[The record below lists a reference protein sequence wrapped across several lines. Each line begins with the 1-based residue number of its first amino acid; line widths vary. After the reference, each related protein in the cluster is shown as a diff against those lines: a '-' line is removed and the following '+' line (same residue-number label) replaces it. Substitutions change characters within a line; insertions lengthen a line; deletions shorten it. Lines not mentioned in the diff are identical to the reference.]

1 MKKKIPLQDS
11 NGDDIVLDT
20 TNATV
25 SQGYS
30 EKGNYQ
36 QQYPQYRKCNA
47 ATIDVAIIDNG
58 ATWSDKID
66 FPPVDVNFPSGQ
78 EMFIDSGS
86 QYSINYFLEPLDGN
100 LKIEYVGA
108 YSFTGVWWREF
119 GITPPETFGVGDVK
133 KAITRIGTPD
143 GVGDYGLLNVNFIS
157 NADTFI
163 YKTDDEYSI
172 EDSVNQTCPLTVSDI
187 LPAVL
192 KRFDCGLFYKFSNGV
207 NILRVDP
214 LSIVR
219 DGNENINALVDDLKS
234 VKITNGGDKAK
245 TLNISNKNYNLYFD
259 DLDNDNITIGSTTQD
274 VNTDGIVELKIDLD
288 SSIYYKSVC
297 GEESG
302 EYNELTNYQTFS
314 AAQLGFTENVFTP
327 NKDIGLR
334 FAYLDK
340 PLYKTNMLV
349 PYSTLEGFYQDSD
362 MKTESQIIFSN
373 ESLPVSTNISG
384 QHIFNGRLFPY
395 NTAGWNLMFEDLN
408 GDTTQSYIR
417 LFQTSEKILQSQNPK
432 IEFDMVVPTVQL
444 ASLDFFL
451 QTLEATRFTQSN
463 ILVKSAKGEVFDDY
477 AYLTIE
483 GILQ

>member
-1 MKKKIPLQDS
+1 
-11 NGDDIVLDT
+11 
-20 TNATV
+20 
-25 SQGYS
+25 
-30 EKGNYQ
+30 
-36 QQYPQYRKCNA
+36 
-47 ATIDVAIIDNG
+47 
-58 ATWSDKID
+58 
-66 FPPVDVNFPSGQ
+66 
-78 EMFIDSGS
+78 
-86 QYSINYFLEPLDGN
+86 
-100 LKIEYVGA
+100 
-108 YSFTGVWWREF
+108 
-119 GITPPETFGVGDVK
+119 
-133 KAITRIGTPD
+133 
-143 GVGDYGLLNVNFIS
+143 
-157 NADTFI
+157 
-163 YKTDDEYSI
+163 
-172 EDSVNQTCPLTVSDI
+172 
-187 LPAVL
+187 
-192 KRFDCGLFYKFSNGV
+192 
-207 NILRVDP
+207 
-214 LSIVR
+214 
-219 DGNENINALVDDLKS
+219 
-234 VKITNGGDKAK
+234 
-245 TLNISNKNYNLYFD
+245 
-259 DLDNDNITIGSTTQD
+259 
-274 VNTDGIVELKIDLD
+274 
-288 SSIYYKSVC
+288 
-297 GEESG
+297 
-302 EYNELTNYQTFS
+302 LTNYQTFS